1 MQSWLKLKERTKK
14 EIKSLPSPT
23 KITSPATSAPK
34 LIDSP
39 KSTKLP
45 QTSSCTVPPSLL
57 TGYFDTY
64 FRPSKTSQSST
75 TSSQPSSLSRV
86 NTSLYHSELD
96 SLHRCLHQLS
106 WPIPSSVPDKTCL
119 KTKYSQ
125 PGSKKTESSTL
136 TVSSLN
142 STTIATTSP
151 ASGTQ
156 QCKNMFKHEAL
167 NQQSRKSF
175 PISLLVL
182 PTNHTTQL
190 LNTTT
195 TENHISND
203 YSR

>member
-14 EIKSLPSPT
+14 EIKSSPT
-23 KITSPATSAPK
+23 PIKITSPATSAPK
-34 LIDSP
+34 SIDSP
-39 KSTKLP
+39 KSTKPP
-45 QTSSCTVPPSLL
+45 QMSSCMVPLSLL
-57 TGYFDTY
+57 IGYFDTY
-64 FRPSKTSQSST
+64 FRPSKTSQFSI
-75 TSSQPSSLSRV
+75 TSSQPNFLSRV

-96 SLHRCLHQLS
+96 SLHHCLHQLS
-106 WPIPSSVPDKTCL
+106 WAIPSLIPDKTCL

-142 STTIATTSP
+142 LTTIETMSQ

-156 QCKNMFKHEAL
+156 QCKIFFKHEAL
-167 NQQSRKSF
+167 NQQSRESF

-195 TENHISND
+195 TENHLAND
-203 YSR
+203 HSR